1 MKFLCLF
8 FAEVAMLI
16 NYWYE
21 VKGKDVFKLVI
32 GIYVVINI
40 ILGMFAY
47 NSVLDLLSFCSIILT
62 KMRLILD
69 N

>member
-1 MKFLCLF
+1 MF

-40 ILGMFAY
+40 ILGMLAY
-47 NSVLDLLSFCSIILT
+47 NSVLDLFSIVCTVVL
-62 KMRLILD
+62 K
-69 N
+69 